1 MSEEEWRTAV
11 GGEILFCFNL
21 IVLVLVSLLQ
31 TYNDLSD
38 KILDLYLI
46 AQMAQN

>member
-11 GGEILFCFNL
+11 GGEILFCFNF

-31 TYNDLSD
+31 SYDDLSD